1 MITAAQV
8 KELRE
13 KTGVGIMDCKNA
25 LVETKGDMEKATTLL
40 REKGLAKAAK
50 KSSRIASE
58 GLVESYIH
66 NGKYGAMV
74 EINSET
80 DFVAKNEEFKTFA
93 KDIAMHIAA
102 IAPKYVSKEE
112 IPSEIIKAEKDVL
125 ASQALNEGK
134 PEAIIEKMIEGRMNK
149 FYEETCLLEQAFV
162 KNPDIT
168 VQELLNEKIAII
180 GENIVIRRFVRFERG
195 EGLEKKE
202 TNLAEEVLKQI
213 HG

>member
-1 MITAAQV
+1 
-8 KELRE
+8 
-13 KTGVGIMDCKNA
+13 
-25 LVETKGDMEKATTLL
+25 
-40 REKGLAKAAK
+40 
-50 KSSRIASE
+50 
-58 GLVESYIH
+58 
-66 NGKYGAMV
+66 
-74 EINSET
+74 
-80 DFVAKNEEFKTFA
+80 
-93 KDIAMHIAA
+93 
-102 IAPKYVSKEE
+102 
-112 IPSEIIKAEKDVL
+112 
-125 ASQALNEGK
+125 
-134 PEAIIEKMIEGRMNK
+134 MIEGRMNK